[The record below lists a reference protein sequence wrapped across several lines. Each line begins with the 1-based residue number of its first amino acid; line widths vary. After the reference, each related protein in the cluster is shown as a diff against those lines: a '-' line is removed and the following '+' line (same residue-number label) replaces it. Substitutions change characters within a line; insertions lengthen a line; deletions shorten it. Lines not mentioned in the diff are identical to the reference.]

1 MTTTNQDDPDAIRR
15 EIDRT
20 RGRLSQD
27 VDVLAESVSPSGVAK
42 RTQQRASDRATRL
55 KETVMGTASNAAST
69 VQDKAGS
76 VTNSGS
82 GTMHG
87 AADAVTSAPDMAR
100 QQARGNPL
108 AAGAVAL
115 AAGWL
120 VGSLLPASQK
130 ERELASTAKEQ
141 AQPLVDQASSLAKE
155 TAENLKEPA
164 QQAVESVKGT
174 AQEGVQNVRED
185 GTSAAQDVKATA
197 KENAPGQGGSTM

>member
-1 MTTTNQDDPDAIRR
+1 MTTTNQDPDAIRR

-20 RGRLSQD
+20 RGRLSED

-42 RTQQRASDRATRL
+42 RTQQRVTGRAARL
-55 KETVMGTASNAAST
+55 KESVMGTASDAAST

-76 VTNSGS
+76 VTSSGS
-82 GTMHG
+82 DTMHG
-87 AADAVTSAPDMAR
+87 AADALTSAPDMAR

-130 ERELASTAKEQ
+130 ERELASTAKDQ
-141 AQPLVDQASSLAKE
+141 AQPVVDQASSLAKE
-155 TAENLKEPA
+155 AAEHLKEPA
-164 QQAVESVKGT
+164 QQAVDSIKGT
-174 AQEGVQNVRED
+174 AQEGVQHVRED
-185 GTSAAQDVKATA
+185 GASAAQDVKATA
-197 KENAPGQGGSTM
+197 TDNAPGQDGSTI

>member
-42 RTQQRASDRATRL
+42 RTQQRASDRAARL

-76 VTNSGS
+76 VTSSGS

-87 AADAVTSAPDMAR
+87 AADAVTSAPDKAR

-108 AAGAVAL
+108 AAGAV
-115 AAGWL
+115 
-120 VGSLLPASQK
+120 
-130 ERELASTAKEQ
+130 RTI
-141 AQPLVDQASSLAKE
+141 
-155 TAENLKEPA
+155 
-164 QQAVESVKGT
+164 
-174 AQEGVQNVRED
+174 RR
-185 GTSAAQDVKATA
+185 DVT
-197 KENAPGQGGSTM
+197 